1 MAKIDN
7 LNSGQLA
14 PLIRRIEN
22 LERSLSLASSS
33 VERGR
38 MRFYEGSELLIQD
51 SNLNVVGTATIRGTL
66 RADGTIAFTGTLT
79 QSGDSTFTGDTT
91 FEGPTDVTGN
101 FDVTGPT
108 KLNGETDIGG
118 NTTVT
123 GDLAV
128 EGPLDV
134 TGTMDIKGKST
145 LQNDLEVKGGGR
157 IKVGANM
164 TLNPATGGGTVEFTN
179 GASIASSGTDLKL
192 SSSNTGAALSLGTQ
206 AVMTGGASSMV
217 MAGSSTTVT
226 TPLFMVDRRI
236 IASNLPAA
244 PAGAEPN
251 LYRNPSSG
259 ELMRIV

>member
-1 MAKIDN
+1 MMAKIDN

-22 LERSLSLASSS
+22 LERALSLASSS

-38 MRFYEGSELLIQD
+38 MRFYDGSELLIQD

-145 LQNDLEVKGGGR
+145 LQNDLEVKGGGKV
-157 IKVGANM
+157 KVGRM
-164 TLNPATGGGTVEFTN
+164 TLDPARFDGGLVFDNGAYVAATANGAQLVDGNGAVTVSPNQADMGVLGGGAV
-179 GASIASSGTDLKL
+179 IASSAGVAVTGIPLTSEKPNVYIDSYGQLKR
-192 SSSNTGAALSLGTQ
+192 
-206 AVMTGGASSMV
+206 
-217 MAGSSTTVT
+217 STAT
-226 TPLFMVDRRI
+226 
-236 IASNLPAA
+236 
-244 PAGAEPN
+244 
-251 LYRNPSSG
+251 
-259 ELMRIV
+259 